1 MRRQWQV
8 IVIGRG
14 LAHVH
19 ETAVDVA
26 ELLETKQSR
35 TVGRV
40 IEDIAL

>member
-8 IVIGRG
+8 TVIRRG
-14 LAHVH
+14 LAYVH

-26 ELLETKQSR
+26 ELLETEESR

-40 IEDIAL
+40 VEDIAL